1 MEVVVDLEKTE
12 KINTIICGFLESHRS
27 WIFLPKGVKISFS
40 TDGET
45 FINAR
50 EILLSDGENYGASN
64 RKEVFFRDLNQSA
77 RYVLIKA
84 INREVCPNWHAG
96 SGGKA
101 WVFSDEIVIE

>member
-1 MEVVVDLEKTE
+1 MEHQIEK
-12 KINTIICGFLESHRS
+12 K
-27 WIFLPKGVKISFS
+27 
-40 TDGET
+40 
-45 FINAR
+45 
-50 EILLSDGENYGASN
+50 
-64 RKEVFFRDLNQSA
+64 FFHDLNQSA

>member
-12 KINTIICGFLESHRS
+12 KINTVICGFLESHRS

-40 TDGET
+40 SDGET

-50 EILLSDGENYGASN
+50 EILLNDGENYGASN

-77 RYVLIKA
+77 RYVLIK
-84 INREVCPNWHAG
+84 
-96 SGGKA
+96 KQL
-101 WVFSDEIVIE
+101 IERYVRIGMQVPVEKPGCFRMK